1 MYCQEKEALFSCQN
15 PFKNPY
21 LRRSAFIP
29 LAKLGGDFVCNVNR
43 QKQSHFLTDRKET
56 PVLRL
61 CILQPYV
68 PLRFVRVQTCLEE
81 NCDVS
86 ALIRLQTKL
95 LFTKFFQMSYSSQG
109 YMGCRPLPSVPHKLH
124 VFPRCFLL
132 TSIHNR

>member
-1 MYCQEKEALFSCQN
+1 MYCPEKEALFFCLKS
-15 PFKNPY
+15 FESS
-21 LRRSAFIP
+21 LSAPECLDSFGE
-29 LAKLGGDFVCNVNR
+29 ARGDFVCNVNR

-95 LFTKFFQMSYSSQG
+95 LF
-109 YMGCRPLPSVPHKLH
+109 
-124 VFPRCFLL
+124 
-132 TSIHNR
+132 

>member
-1 MYCQEKEALFSCQN
+1 ME
-15 PFKNPY
+15 
-21 LRRSAFIP
+21 RSREQ
-29 LAKLGGDFVCNVNR
+29 L
-43 QKQSHFLTDRKET
+43 HFLTNRAKA

-95 LFTKFFQMSYSSQG
+95 LFKFFNIFRQ
-109 YMGCRPLPSVPHKLH
+109 
-124 VFPRCFLL
+124 FP
-132 TSIHNR
+132 

>member
-1 MYCQEKEALFSCQN
+1 MDSFGEA
-15 PFKNPY
+15 
-21 LRRSAFIP
+21 R
-29 LAKLGGDFVCNVNR
+29 GVFVCNVSG

-95 LFTKFFQMSYSSQG
+95 LFIHAFFYT
-109 YMGCRPLPSVPHKLH
+109 YVPHIESTGTDPLQ
-124 VFPRCFLL
+124 
-132 TSIHNR
+132 